1 MQLDAYVSKMAC
13 HIYRGSARALCFVA
27 SCALCGCAIGESVQL
42 LAGGDTRELRER
54 DDEAPERSPRPS
66 ALLVLAL
73 DGVSRDQLYAMLRKG
88 ELPAFSR
95 LLYGKDG
102 DFPNAYFDDTFLAT
116 LPSSTAAAWVTAFT
130 GKTPAEHGVAGN
142 EFFIR
147 DKAEFAAPIPVTF
160 HDTTPVMATYTDEYV
175 NRLTL
180 VPTVYERM
188 RKRDPHLQA
197 WVAMHQLHRGAD
209 KLLVTDRAVLADAF
223 KAFLETQITERLA
236 QKDSKAVYA
245 ELDQQVIDSVID
257 ELDDEDEAVPD
268 VLTIY
273 LSGADQFAH
282 VAESGPDAARHEYLR
297 EEVDPLIEALIK
309 ALNARRMFDNRY
321 IVVTADHGHTEV
333 KDDDKHALA
342 MDDDAH
348 DPPAVLKKAGFRLRP
363 FELEVSD
370 SDPFD
375 TVLAY
380 QGAMAYVYVAD
391 RSRCTEEGCDWKR
404 PPRFKRD
411 VLAVAEAFWL
421 ANERGKY
428 VPDMKGTLD
437 MVLARKPRPF
447 AHVDAPFQVYIG
459 RGRLQPI
466 AQYLASHP
474 HPTYVHLEKRLEA
487 LAVGPAGERA
497 GDVILIACNGE
508 KDDPEERY
516 YFSSRYRSWHGSPS
530 KQDSEIPLIV
540 AHPRE
545 SSTELGRKVKSV
557 LAHEPFQ
564 EKFTDV
570 LIALRYDSA
579 KLGVRNA
586 VPKRW
591 ERSKR

>member
-1 MQLDAYVSKMAC
+1 MAC
-13 HIYRGSARALCFVA
+13 WLSGATAGVLTSF
-27 SCALCGCAIGESVQL
+27 ALCGCAVGESVKL
-42 LAGGDTRELRER
+42 LAGGDTRDLRER
-54 DDEAPERSPRPS
+54 ADEAPERSARPPP
-66 ALLVLAL
+66 LLVLAL
-73 DGVSRDQLYAMLRKG
+73 DGVGRDQLYAMLRKG
-88 ELPAFSR
+88 ELPALSR
-95 LLYGKDG
+95 LLHGKGG
-102 DFPNAYFDDTFLAT
+102 DFPNAYFDESFLAT
-116 LPSSTAAAWVTAFT
+116 LPSSTAVAWVTAFT
-130 GKTPAEHGVAGN
+130 GKRPAEHGVAGN

-147 DKAEFAAPIPVTF
+147 DKREFAAPVPVTF
-160 HDTTPVMATYTDEYV
+160 HDTTPVIATYTDEYV

-188 RKRDPHLQA
+188 RKRDPHLLA

-223 KAFLETQITERLA
+223 KAFLETQVTERLA

-245 ELDQQVIDSVID
+245 ELDEQVIDSVLD
-257 ELDDEDEAVPD
+257 ELEEEDEVVPD

-282 VAESGPDAARHEYLR
+282 VAETGPDAARHEYLR
-297 EEVDPLIEALIK
+297 EEIDPLIKVLTKVLEV
-309 ALNARRMFDNRY
+309 RRMLDNRY
-321 IVVTADHGHTEV
+321 VVVTADHGHTEV

-348 DPPAVLKKAGFRLRP
+348 DPPAVLKKAGFKLRP

-391 RSRCTEEGCDWKR
+391 RSRCTPDGCDWKR
-404 PPRFKRD
+404 PPRFQKD
-411 VLAVAEAFWL
+411 VLAVAEAFWQ

-437 MVLARKPRPF
+437 MVLTRKPRPF
-447 AHVDAPFQVYIG
+447 ASVDAPFQVYIG
-459 RGRLQPI
+459 GGRLQPI

-474 HPTYVHLEKRLEA
+474 HPTYVQLEKRLEA

-497 GDVILIACNGE
+497 GDVLLIACNGE
-508 KDDPEERY
+508 KDTPEERY

-540 AHPRE
+540 AHPRQ
-545 SSTELGRKVKSV
+545 SSAELGHKVKAV
-557 LAHEPFQ
+557 LGHEPFQ
-564 EKFTDV
+564 EKFSDV
-570 LIALRYDSA
+570 LIALRYESA
-579 KLGVRNA
+579 QLGARNA
-586 VPKRW
+586 IAKKS
-591 ERSKR
+591 ERSRR